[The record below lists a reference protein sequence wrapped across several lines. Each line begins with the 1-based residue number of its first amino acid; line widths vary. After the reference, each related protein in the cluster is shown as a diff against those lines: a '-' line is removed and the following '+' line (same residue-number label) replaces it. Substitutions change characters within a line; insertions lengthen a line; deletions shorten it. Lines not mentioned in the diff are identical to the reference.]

1 MMVSEQ
7 TGRDATLQNYLSETE
22 EFGQLIL
29 ITGGAYQGKSGFA
42 QQLVRELNRESGQ
55 QEPGMQEN
63 MHWTILEDVH
73 LRIAE
78 MLRADLDPWEEIQSL
93 IKKESRLILTV
104 QELGCGIVPVDAFDR
119 EWREVTGRIC
129 CELAKRAQAVYRMT
143 CGIPARLK

>member
-73 LRIAE
+73 LRDA
-78 MLRADLDPWEEIQSL
+78 
-93 IKKESRLILTV
+93 ESRSGSMGGNSESD
-104 QELGCGIVPVDAFDR
+104 Q
-119 EWREVTGRIC
+119 
-129 CELAKRAQAVYRMT
+129 KR
-143 CGIPARLK
+143 IPADSDGSGAWLRDCSRGCF